1 MKKWRWYILFAGCF
15 LILTACSVQKDSEEK
30 LREIDFTVVD
40 SRDVPKE
47 FSDRI
52 EEEKEAPFW
61 MSYGDNGYLYI
72 ARGYGEKPTS
82 GYSVEV
88 RSLYETTNTLVMK
101 TGLKGPEKEEK
112 IIEKNTYPYVVV
124 KMEYSE
130 KNVVF
135 N

>member
-1 MKKWRWYILFAGCF
+1 MKKWSRYILLTACF

-40 SRDVPKE
+40 RRDVPRE
-47 FSDRI
+47 LSERI
-52 EEEKEAPFW
+52 EAEKEEPFW
-61 MSYGDNGYLYI
+61 MSYGDGGYLYI

-88 RSLYETTNTLVMK
+88 RNLYETTNTLVMK
-101 TGLKGPEKEEK
+101 TGLIGPEKEEK
-112 IIEKNTYPYVVV
+112 IIEKNTYPYIVV
-124 KMEYSE
+124 KMEYNE